1 MNVRI
6 LFHEEFLGGTRQK
19 IIKKGKYLSNKYA
32 LLTKR
37 VPVKMAGYWPS
48 SLLAFLSVARINKS
62 IKDLDYA
69 R

>member
-6 LFHEEFLGGTRQK
+6 LFHEEL
-19 IIKKGKYLSNKYA
+19 KKGKYMYLSNKYA

-48 SLLAFLSVARINKS
+48 SLLAFSSVARINKS